1 VHIHLSET
9 EKEFEECIARHGKT
23 PAAYMKE
30 MGIFDSPTTAAHCV
44 YLTEADMEILSEKGV
59 TAAHCPVSNLKL
71 GSGIAKL
78 PDMMAH
84 GINIALGTDGTASNN
99 NLNLFEELKLAALLH
114 KGAEKKADICSP
126 TEVLRMATVNGAV
139 SQGRP
144 DTGVL
149 KEGNRADFAV
159 IDCNRIY
166 MKPEHDMLS
175 NLVYSAQGSDVV
187 MTVVDGRVL
196 YRDGVYTTLDIEK
209 ITAEVVAANEK
220 ILNKL
225 G

>member
-1 VHIHLSET
+1 
-9 EKEFEECIARHGKT
+9 
-23 PAAYMKE
+23 
-30 MGIFDSPTTAAHCV
+30 
-44 YLTEADMEILSEKGV
+44 
-59 TAAHCPVSNLKL
+59 
-71 GSGIAKL
+71 
-78 PDMMAH
+78 
-84 GINIALGTDGTASNN
+84 
-99 NLNLFEELKLAALLH
+99 
-114 KGAEKKADICSP
+114 
-126 TEVLRMATVNGAV
+126 MATVNGAV